1 MRGFAARLTRP
12 IDIVEAAYDL
22 ASPDDRWLRRI
33 LRSAHADLD
42 CGLGVASYVLSMDR
56 PDLPL
61 ASPLVTKDMPAH
73 VRELVARAHDV
84 PPPGTVE
91 FVRGN
96 AVFLGGLK
104 SSLGRGGAAERI
116 EEDGLG
122 DAVCGWVQDG
132 ERRVLKLIA
141 TAPSSVTI
149 HESSVGAWRRVL
161 FHLGAALRLRRR
173 LARPEALVTPGGRV
187 EHVAPSLQGRSAREG
202 LVAAIARV
210 ERARTSRVRR
220 APDEALD
227 LWSGLVAGRWSIV
240 DHFESDGRR
249 YVACHANVPTAS
261 DPRALTRIERN
272 ALTYYLRRT
281 PPAEIAFALGRS
293 RATIERALSS
303 AARRLRFPSRA
314 ALLRVTEAEVLDR
327 ISVGV
332 GGTDLDVLVV
342 KEVVVDPGWDDV
354 LTEVTLDVVRLA
366 AAGLSDAEIAARRGR
381 STRTVSNQLRA
392 AYADLGVNR
401 RSQLAARLRER
412 PRGV

>member
-1 MRGFAARLTRP
+1 MRSFAAKLTRP

-22 ASPDDRWLRRI
+22 TSPDDRWLRRI
-33 LRSAHADLD
+33 LRSAHVDLD

-61 ASPLVTKDMPAH
+61 ASPLVSKDMPPA
-73 VRELVARAHDV
+73 VRALVARAHDV

-104 SSLGRGGAAERI
+104 SSLGDAGAGERLA
-116 EEDGLG
+116 EDGLG

-149 HESSVGAWRRVL
+149 HERSIGAWRRVL
-161 FHLGAALRLRRR
+161 LHLGAALRLRRR
-173 LARPEALVTPGGRV
+173 LAAPEAILAPGGRV
-187 EHVAPSLQGRSAREG
+187 EHAGPPLQSRSAREG
-202 LVAAIARV
+202 LLEAIKRV

-220 APDEALD
+220 APDEALS
-227 LWSGLVAGRWSIV
+227 LWTGLVAGRWSVV

-249 YVACHANVPTAS
+249 YLACHANVPAAR
-261 DPRALTRIERN
+261 DPRELTRIEQN
-272 ALTYYLRRT
+272 ALSYYLRRT
-281 PPAEIAFALGRS
+281 PPNEIAFALGRS
-293 RATIERALSS
+293 RATIEKALSS

-327 ISVGV
+327 LSVGS
-332 GGTDLDVLVV
+332 GGAGLDVLVV
-342 KEVVVDPGWDDV
+342 KDVVVDPGWEDV
-354 LTEVTLDVVRLA
+354 LTEVHLDVVRLA
-366 AAGLSDAEIAARRGR
+366 IVGFSDSEIATRRGR

-392 AYADLGVNR
+392 AYKTLGVHR
-401 RSQLAARLRER
+401 RSELAARLRE
-412 PRGV
+412 PPGG